1 MTCTK
6 WHAAQIR
13 RREIDASTSRKQ
25 SPWSKRG
32 LPNLHILRWFK
43 CILYPNCV
51 SKSCVWL
58 QSRDHQ
64 SHLNKSQTWHNMTI
78 FVLKYIYRPHRPHPS
93 IFASAVK
100 SSKSLG
106 SRGSNASVAS
116 PGTCKTSL
124 VGAILTSPSHHHFY
138 GWQQSSL
145 NGSCLWHWVYHI
157 IYI

>member
-32 LPNLHILRWFK
+32 LPNLHILRCFK

-51 SKSCVWL
+51 SKSSVWL
-58 QSRDHQ
+58 QSRDRQ
-64 SHLNKSQTWHNMTI
+64 CNLKKSQTWHNMTI
-78 FVLKYIYRPHRPHPS
+78 FVLKYIGLTVLTRLF
-93 IFASAVK
+93 FASAVK

-124 VGAILTSPSHHHFY
+124 VGATNIPKSSPFLRVAIVIPK
-138 GWQQSSL
+138 W
-145 NGSCLWHWVYHI
+145 
-157 IYI
+157 